1 VLTSVAM
8 PVEAHA
14 IEADIAR
21 ALDRGDYAG
30 SATVAIRGYG
40 PQILGYLSR
49 LLHDEGMADEV
60 FSSFCEDLWKS
71 ISGFRRECSFR
82 TWAYKLAW
90 HAAVRFQKSPH
101 RRRVRRLG
109 TTEASAL
116 AAEVR
121 TTTALELRDEAKD
134 HLTELRSALTQEEQT
149 LLILR
154 VDRAMTW
161 TEVADVMSAED
172 DKVDEA
178 ALRKRFERIK
188 EKLRAKASVL
198 RIREK

>member
-1 VLTSVAM
+1 MA
-8 PVEAHA
+8 VEPHA
-14 IEADIAR
+14 ILEADIAH
-21 ALDRGDYAG
+21 ALDAGDYTA
-30 SATVAIRGYG
+30 SATFAIRGYG

-49 LLHDEGMADEV
+49 LLRDEESADEV
-60 FSSFCEDLWKS
+60 FSTFCEDLWKG
-71 ISGFRRECSFR
+71 IAGFRRDCSFR

-90 HAAVRFQKSPH
+90 HAAVRFQKSSY

-116 AAEVR
+116 ANQVR
-121 TTTALELRDEAKD
+121 TTTALELREEAKD
-134 HLTELRSALTQEEQT
+134 HLTELRRALTQDEQT

-161 TEVADVMSAED
+161 GEVAEVMSGED
-172 DKVDEA
+172 DRFDEA
-178 ALRKRFERIK
+178 VLRKRFERIK
-188 EKLRAKASVL
+188 EKLRVKASGL

>member
-1 VLTSVAM
+1 M
-8 PVEAHA
+8 PVEPHA

-21 ALDRGDYAG
+21 ALDGGDYAG
-30 SATVAIRGYG
+30 SATAAIRGYG

-49 LLHDEGMADEV
+49 LLRDEESADEV
-60 FSSFCEDLWKS
+60 FSAFCEDLWKG
-71 ISGFRRECSFR
+71 IAGFRRDCSFR

-116 AAEVR
+116 ADQVR
-121 TTTALELRDEAKD
+121 TTTALELREEAKD
-134 HLTELRSALTQEEQT
+134 HLTELRRALTEDEQT

-161 TEVADVMSAED
+161 GEVAEVMSGED
-172 DKVDEA
+172 GKVDEV

-188 EKLRAKASVL
+188 EKLRVKASAL